1 MRMRC
6 YLWPCNLPNDLFCK
20 CGAGLTLSHLFNC
33 NRFISY
39 RSTLHDAVRD
49 QIHAMCNSYHI
60 ESFVEPLLRSLD
72 INESVRD
79 SEYGKRRAD
88 VVVPSFDDVM
98 NVVDVVTVDYPPLMT
113 PNCTK
118 KSSSQKNS
126 NSKNDQRAV
135 KNTKL
140 SKNVP
145 RCSSCHKVGHKK
157 NSKKCENYQN
167 SSISYSVTAAAA
179 ELNNLEFNLPPKDE
193 CTAEDNDA
201 VMLDIPLEASQIDNC
216 AICNEKAERYILKNN
231 LYVCHVFTPK
241 KQPKNKT
248 VRKLLLRGR
257 YGSGKNAL
265 FSSDLAPV
273 TDETVNQLVDLHPA
287 EFLNLDKPSASQFW
301 KQNPLSEKEVETA
314 IFRLP
319 SGKAPG
325 PSGITFDMLKSV
337 CRQNS
342 FIIKDLCSFFQDVL
356 TMKIVPPKE
365 LSASRLVAL
374 TKPNGKVRPIAI
386 GEAIY
391 RLMSSVIFNRVS
403 TKAKEYFSPFQYGIK
418 TIDGASVAALTSDLF
433 FNCHEN
439 SCIFNLD
446 FKNAFNSVK
455 RDSIW
460 KEIKSNF
467 PELETFF
474 YRFYG
479 NSSDL
484 IFNSF
489 NLDSLSGVKQ
499 GDPLG
504 PFFFCLAIHPI
515 LKKIKRRKF

>member
-1 MRMRC
+1 MFAPRLIH
-6 YLWPCNLPNDLFCK
+6 Y
-20 CGAGLTLSHLFNC
+20 GL
-33 NRFISY
+33 
-39 RSTLHDAVRD
+39 
-49 QIHAMCNSYHI
+49 HASVPF
-60 ESFVEPLLRSLD
+60 SVAFRTFSLALKKGEWD
-72 INESVRD
+72 IFSIWKFFLEQ
-79 SEYGKRRAD
+79 
-88 VVVPSFDDVM
+88 
-98 NVVDVVTVDYPPLMT
+98 
-113 PNCTK
+113 
-118 KSSSQKNS
+118 KSGSRPQK
-126 NSKNDQRAV
+126 
-135 KNTKL
+135 
-140 SKNVP
+140 
-145 RCSSCHKVGHKK
+145 
-157 NSKKCENYQN
+157 
-167 SSISYSVTAAAA
+167 
-179 ELNNLEFNLPPKDE
+179 
-193 CTAEDNDA
+193 
-201 VMLDIPLEASQIDNC
+201 
-216 AICNEKAERYILKNN
+216 
-231 LYVCHVFTPK
+231 VFTPK

-257 YGSGKNAL
+257 YGSGKNGL

-273 TDETVNQLVDLHPA
+273 TDETVNQLVDLHP

-301 KQNPLSEKEVETA
+301 KQNPLSEEEVETA

-342 FIIKDLCSFFQDVL
+342 FIMKDLCSFFQDVL

-460 KEIKSNF
+460 NEIKSNF

-474 YRFYG
+474 
-479 NSSDL
+479 L
-484 IFNSF
+484 
-489 NLDSLSGVKQ
+489 
-499 GDPLG
+499 
-504 PFFFCLAIHPI
+504 
-515 LKKIKRRKF
+515 

>member
-1 MRMRC
+1 MFAPHLIH
-6 YLWPCNLPNDLFCK
+6 Y
-20 CGAGLTLSHLFNC
+20 GLHKFFLE
-33 NRFISY
+33 
-39 RSTLHDAVRD
+39 
-49 QIHAMCNSYHI
+49 Q
-60 ESFVEPLLRSLD
+60 
-72 INESVRD
+72 
-79 SEYGKRRAD
+79 
-88 VVVPSFDDVM
+88 
-98 NVVDVVTVDYPPLMT
+98 
-113 PNCTK
+113 
-118 KSSSQKNS
+118 KSGSRPQK
-126 NSKNDQRAV
+126 
-135 KNTKL
+135 
-140 SKNVP
+140 
-145 RCSSCHKVGHKK
+145 
-157 NSKKCENYQN
+157 
-167 SSISYSVTAAAA
+167 
-179 ELNNLEFNLPPKDE
+179 
-193 CTAEDNDA
+193 
-201 VMLDIPLEASQIDNC
+201 
-216 AICNEKAERYILKNN
+216 
-231 LYVCHVFTPK
+231 VFTPK

-257 YGSGKNAL
+257 FGSGKNTL

-342 FIIKDLCSFFQDVL
+342 FIIKDLCSFLQDVL

-365 LSASRLVAL
+365 LSSSRLVAL

-403 TKAKEYFSPFQYGIK
+403 TKAKEYFFPFQYGIK

-499 GDPLG
+499 G
-504 PFFFCLAIHPI
+504 PFRSFLFLSCNSPNFE
-515 LKKIKRRKF
+515 KIKRRKFRPSSGSLHG